1 MCSGRFPGDWRK
13 KPGGLCRTAFQPET
27 RPAEKAAQSREPAR
41 KRRDSASLFGKRK
54 GPLFSKAPEGFC
66 PRFRGGKARTRF
78 HEKGEKNME
87 FSKDTRIGE
96 ILEKAPEKAEILLN
110 SGMHCIGCP
119 ASQMETLEEACEVH
133 GIDVED
139 LVEKLNA

>member
-1 MCSGRFPGDWRK
+1 
-13 KPGGLCRTAFQPET
+13 
-27 RPAEKAAQSREPAR
+27 
-41 KRRDSASLFGKRK
+41 
-54 GPLFSKAPEGFC
+54 
-66 PRFRGGKARTRF
+66 
-78 HEKGEKNME
+78 ME
-87 FSKDTRIGE
+87 INKDTTIGE
-96 ILEKAPEKAEILLN
+96 LIQNEPEKVEILLN